1 MPMITLKDYSDEQ
14 LLGRFGRSMTR
25 LFRLRAIN
33 APTAIIE
40 KEETINA
47 DYLAECRRRGF
58 TDQQLKDAADAAFEE
73 DQAQNGKEGN

>member
-1 MPMITLKDYSDEQ
+1 
-14 LLGRFGRSMTR
+14 MTR